1 MESVQTVWKQT
12 TFGEIIDGVSP
23 PGCLEA
29 DDIR

>member
-1 MESVQTVWKQT
+1 MESVQAVWKQT
-12 TFGEIIDGVSP
+12 TLGEIINGDSP

>member
-1 MESVQTVWKQT
+1 MESVQAVWKQT
-12 TFGEIIDGVSP
+12 TLGEIINGVS